1 MELQGNAVEKL
12 DSDKKEKME
21 ATLSD
26 MEKIREK
33 DSIQLRQKAVKLIE
47 HFKKQINNADIVEK
61 NLRGQLEQ
69 LRIKRNRIEGA
80 ITALKDLINP
90 EVK

>member
-1 MELQGNAVEKL
+1 
-12 DSDKKEKME
+12 ME